1 MNRAERLAQEGEGRR
16 GNLVGWAL
24 TILQRRLASSPH
36 AIAESLRRRRERL
49 EKRLR
54 EEQLLRRAAEATLD
68 TTECRVMG
76 DGHENMIFSLLTP
89 SMCSRS

>member
-76 DGHENMIFSLLTP
+76 DVP
-89 SMCSRS
+89 SNGGRS